1 MLRGAVEVRRAGL
14 DDVEDLLLLWAQCRD
29 ELVRAGRVH
38 PGNPVEN
45 IRVRLRAALENG
57 DFHVLGAWWDGRAAG
72 FALLRSAPVIPLVE
86 GAALHVEHLFVTPEL
101 RRHGVARA
109 LLLGVTCVA
118 ERQGAEQVLSN
129 VPPAAR
135 EVHRFFARLGFAPL
149 FVRRAVPTVVLRRR
163 LSGDARRPGVDDLL
177 SRRRSLRARRAR
189 ASFPAVELGPAPPA
203 PPALV
208 PERPR
213 RTDADSVGESRTVAA
228 VNAARAALTS
238 PIGAWRDVDLPG
250 LERGAAGGPIA
261 GGSVG
266 GGSIAGGAAGR

>member
-1 MLRGAVEVRRAGL
+1 MDMLRGAVEVRRAGL

-29 ELVRAGRVH
+29 ELVRAGRVY
-38 PGNPVEN
+38 PGSPVEN

-57 DFHVLGAWWDGRAAG
+57 DYHVLGAWWDGRAAG
-72 FALLRSAPVIPLVE
+72 FALLRTAPVIPLVD
-86 GAALHVEHLFVTPEL
+86 GSALHVEHLFVTPEL

-109 LLLGVTCVA
+109 LLTGVTCVA

-177 SRRRSLRARRAR
+177 SRRRSLRARRAARPVAAVEVEETTR
-189 ASFPAVELGPAPPA
+189 ASAEEPAASA
-203 PPALV
+203 

-213 RTDADSVGESRTVAA
+213 RTGTEGGESRTVAA
-228 VNAARAALTS
+228 IGAARAALTT

-250 LERGAAGGPIA
+250 VER
-261 GGSVG
+261 
-266 GGSIAGGAAGR
+266 

>member
-1 MLRGAVEVRRAGL
+1 
-14 DDVEDLLLLWAQCRD
+14 
-29 ELVRAGRVH
+29 
-38 PGNPVEN
+38 
-45 IRVRLRAALENG
+45 
-57 DFHVLGAWWDGRAAG
+57 
-72 FALLRSAPVIPLVE
+72 
-86 GAALHVEHLFVTPEL
+86 L

-163 LSGDARRPGVDDLL
+163 LSGDTRRPGVDDLL
-177 SRRRSLRARRAR
+177 SRRRSLRARRALEPY
-189 ASFPAVELGPAPPA
+189 PAVELGPAPEEPVA
-203 PPALV
+203 CA

-213 RTDADSVGESRTVAA
+213 RTGTEGGESRTVAA
-228 VNAARAALTS
+228 VNAARAALSS

-250 LERGAAGGPIA
+250 IE
-261 GGSVG
+261 S
-266 GGSIAGGAAGR
+266 